1 MDGKMKK
8 NKSKRMT
15 EEDLKKILKNKN
27 LKVTVNG
34 NQNKTFKDMII
45 EDNEKKVSSSTE
57 NIRVKIISS
66 LQNCDITIDG
76 SNEPGKE
83 FISIWFNGARIMTL
97 NEMLRTIQ
105 VQKYELFRYKKEWQ
119 KLMSRAI
126 LMLPKEKRPFFE
138 NECSFTLFRQGKR
151 LIDLDG
157 FQAAFKYAIDAL
169 CYENILSE
177 DNPNIMHETKS
188 IQSKGNSYICGLRIE
203 KIEKTKEKT
212 SEEIFKDW
220 FS

>member
-1 MDGKMKK
+1 MKK
-8 NKSKRMT
+8 NKRMT
-15 EEDLKKILKNKN
+15 EEDLKNILKNKN
-27 LKVTVNG
+27 LKVTVNK
-34 NQNKTFKDMII
+34 NQNKTFKELILEQSD
-45 EDNEKKVSSSTE
+45 KKNIPNKE
-57 NIRVKIISS
+57 NVRTKIISS
-66 LQNCDITIDG
+66 LQSCDIKIDG
-76 SNEPGKE
+76 CNEPGKE
-83 FISIWFNGARIMTL
+83 FISIWFYGARIMTL
-97 NEMLRTIQ
+97 NEILRTIQ
-105 VQKYELFRYKKEWQ
+105 SQKYEVFRYKKEWQ
-119 KLMSRAI
+119 KLMSKAI

-188 IQSKGNSYICGLRIE
+188 IQSKGKDYICGLRIE
-203 KIEKTKEKT
+203 KIEKTESKT
-212 SEEIFKDW
+212 ADEIFNDW

>member
-1 MDGKMKK
+1 M
-8 NKSKRMT
+8 
-15 EEDLKKILKNKN
+15 
-27 LKVTVNG
+27 
-34 NQNKTFKDMII
+34 
-45 EDNEKKVSSSTE
+45 KKVSSSTE

-126 LMLPKEKRPFFE
+126 LMLPKEKD
-138 NECSFTLFRQGKR
+138 LFLKMNAPLHYLGQGKDL
-151 LIDLDG
+151 LI
-157 FQAAFKYAIDAL
+157 
-169 CYENILSE
+169 
-177 DNPNIMHETKS
+177 
-188 IQSKGNSYICGLRIE
+188 
-203 KIEKTKEKT
+203 
-212 SEEIFKDW
+212 
-220 FS
+220 

>member
-1 MDGKMKK
+1 MKK

-76 SNEPGKE
+76 SNEPEKSLYLYGLM
-83 FISIWFNGARIMTL
+83 G
-97 NEMLRTIQ
+97 Q
-105 VQKYELFRYKKEWQ
+105 EL
-119 KLMSRAI
+119 
-126 LMLPKEKRPFFE
+126 
-138 NECSFTLFRQGKR
+138 
-151 LIDLDG
+151 
-157 FQAAFKYAIDAL
+157 
-169 CYENILSE
+169 
-177 DNPNIMHETKS
+177 
-188 IQSKGNSYICGLRIE
+188 
-203 KIEKTKEKT
+203 
-212 SEEIFKDW
+212 
-220 FS
+220 